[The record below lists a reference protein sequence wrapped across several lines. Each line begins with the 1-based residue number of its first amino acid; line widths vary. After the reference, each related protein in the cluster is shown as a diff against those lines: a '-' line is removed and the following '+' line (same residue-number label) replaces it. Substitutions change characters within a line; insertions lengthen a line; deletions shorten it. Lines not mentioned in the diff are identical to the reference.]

1 MIRARAATACLY
13 GLVDCITCCKAS
25 AHIWQELGMQRSA
38 QLMGGALAN
47 ILGNYVLQRLFA
59 LLGERLSTH
68 KQKMLATSPSER
80 IIRCWPEIFTL
91 ASAVRRPPFLEISRH
106 VELIPVQLE
115 FICSRMKLHTVRVRN
130 ESKVWWNL
138 WAAAVITLTLHF
150 VSYTVS
156 PLVEASLFTFPFQ
169 SWLGTVR
176 GLSESVPVC
185 GVAVVLST
193 EWIRNPVNRYSF
205 S

>member
-1 MIRARAATACLY
+1 MRERICEGDLLIVSGTPSRTCLPPADIMLKLTEQMIRARAATACLY

-25 AHIWQELGMQRSA
+25 AYIWQELGMQRSA

-130 ESKVWWNL
+130 ESKVW
-138 WAAAVITLTLHF
+138 
-150 VSYTVS
+150 
-156 PLVEASLFTFPFQ
+156 
-169 SWLGTVR
+169 
-176 GLSESVPVC
+176 
-185 GVAVVLST
+185 
-193 EWIRNPVNRYSF
+193 
-205 S
+205 